1 MFHFVNA
8 EKKIET
14 LSPRPVSV
22 CRIQVPRSTIY
33 LMNINVLLFKWQQ
46 KKKKVVALETFFPSS
61 IRKSKPSLHVM
72 SMSNYQRG
80 IISFSG
86 FSPGVYFYAE
96 LWCSLSFAHWSYWH
110 ATRMYSIIHLLFFL
124 TFRSRWYRF
133 ANSAFDLSSL
143 QCETCLTWEH

>member
-1 MFHFVNA
+1 MFCFSNDS
-8 EKKIET
+8 K
-14 LSPRPVSV
+14 
-22 CRIQVPRSTIY
+22 
-33 LMNINVLLFKWQQ
+33 

-96 LWCSLSFAHWSYWH
+96 L
-110 ATRMYSIIHLLFFL
+110 
-124 TFRSRWYRF
+124 
-133 ANSAFDLSSL
+133 
-143 QCETCLTWEH
+143 